1 VRSGIRARMLG
12 FMTSAGATVLAAVI
26 SAAAVIVSIVVSI
39 FVARASATSTVKTK
53 LDELR
58 QTQITDIIRQR
69 IERYPSLW
77 SFCQESITLPIIS
90 HTEVKDGWA
99 STLSKELETW
109 HTKNG
114 IFLSQSSYLALYYLR
129 KKAREFAK
137 TADSGTHAEG
147 SLQELA
153 KIWSESF
160 TDEDN
165 RPHINLSASMKNDLG
180 SYAQVALSQ

>member
-1 VRSGIRARMLG
+1 
-12 FMTSAGATVLAAVI
+12 
-26 SAAAVIVSIVVSI
+26 
-39 FVARASATSTVKTK
+39 
-53 LDELR
+53 
-58 QTQITDIIRQR
+58 
-69 IERYPSLW
+69 
-77 SFCQESITLPIIS
+77 
-90 HTEVKDGWA
+90 VKDGWA